1 MDDYLEVIQE
11 GDNLEDVQAIGEAI
25 LEVTSVILENPS
37 SDETSDEIYAL
48 VEELEAAV
56 LCNLACGEEPVIL
69 NVCDFFIS
77 LFKNHS

>member
-1 MDDYLEVIQE
+1 MTHQISRLDDYLEVIQE

-69 NVCDFFIS
+69 NV
-77 LFKNHS
+77 